1 MPIPPWH
8 RHPCPSPLPSP
19 QKQPPPRC
27 GDEKGPLPPWPL
39 DACSS
44 REPHAASAW
53 RWPNAWPVRDIDP
66 SASHGPRPTP
76 SPGGFHEVDLSDR
89 AATDTALRAA
99 LAHGPVDAV
108 VNNVGLVRPA
118 SVHEADLDD
127 LYAVYD
133 VTVRVAA
140 QVVQAALPAMTAHGW
155 VRIVNITSLVT
166 VGRPER
172 TAYGAAALPHPE
184 IASAVLYLAS
194 EAASAVRGVL
204 LPVDGGR
211 TAV

>member
-1 MPIPPWH
+1 MLITGASRGIGLAVAERLARQGHRPISLARTSTDAFP
-8 RHPCPSPLPSP
+8 
-19 QKQPPPRC
+19 
-27 GDEKGPLPPWPL
+27 GD
-39 DACSS
+39 
-44 REPHAASAW
+44 
-53 RWPNAWPVRDIDP
+53 
-66 SASHGPRPTP
+66 
-76 SPGGFHEVDLSDR
+76 FHEVDLSDR

-133 VTVRVAA
+133 VTVRVAV

-155 VRIVNITSLVT
+155 GRIVSITSLVT

>member
-1 MPIPPWH
+1 MLITGASRGIGLALAERLARQGHRPISLARASTDAFPGGLPRGRLVRSGSH
-8 RHPCPSPLPSP
+8 RHSPWGCP
-19 QKQPPPRC
+19 R
-27 GDEKGPLPPWPL
+27 
-39 DACSS
+39 
-44 REPHAASAW
+44 
-53 RWPNAWPVRDIDP
+53 
-66 SASHGPRPTP
+66 
-76 SPGGFHEVDLSDR
+76 
-89 AATDTALRAA
+89 
-99 LAHGPVDAV
+99 HGPVDAV
-108 VNNVGLVRPA
+108 VNIVGLVRPA

-133 VTVRVAA
+133 VTVRVAV

-194 EAASAVRGVL
+194 EAASAVRGGL